1 MSLDVRIFIFLLLI
15 RSLEFEL
22 AILYIDEY
30 D

>member
-22 AILYIDEY
+22 AILYIDEV
-30 D
+30 